1 MTKPMMDLSVGICA
15 IVIARRAV
23 EQQLR
28 DQAVRV
34 SLVPPREINERA
46 TAYIATHPEI
56 WALAVERARKIE
68 EAEEARK
75 ARRRKARKAVSH
87 STISRL

>member
-1 MTKPMMDLSVGICA
+1 MMKPIFNDIGVC
-15 IVIARRAV
+15 IAARQIAKRAV
-23 EQQLR
+23 EQELR
-28 DQAVRV
+28 EQGVRV
-34 SLVPPREINERA
+34 TLVLPCEINKRA

-56 WALAVERARKIE
+56 WALAQERARKIE

-75 ARRRKARKAVSH
+75 ARRRKKRVSH